1 VLRGLSHWQADVSL
15 GKQVKLNERMK
26 FALSF
31 DAFNIFNKVNF
42 QDPVLNLQNQASFG
56 VISQQIV
63 PNPNGFPLA
72 QTFYRPRA
80 MQIGA
85 RFEF

>member
-1 VLRGLSHWQADVSL
+1 LAGRYV
-15 GKQVKLNERMK
+15 GKTTKIGERMQ
-26 FALSF
+26 FGLTF
-31 DAFNIFNKVNF
+31 DVFNVFNHVNF
-42 QDPVLNLQNQASFG
+42 QDPALNLEDPASFG

-80 MQIGA
+80 IQIGA
-85 RFEF
+85 RFQF